1 MYMKI
6 GIFGGSFNPP
16 HNMHKNIALDLIK
29 NKYLDKVIY
38 VPTGNK
44 YNKKG
49 LANQNDRYN
58 MLKLMIGNVS
68 YLDIST
74 YEFGKLTHTYQT
86 LDHFKKHYKDDEI
99 YFICG
104 SDNLKE
110 IKTWKRYQYILSNYK
125 LLVIRRNGESI
136 TDILSELKSYQDN
149 IIVID
154 DIKSSLSSTSI
165 RNELKNNIKSADSLN
180 IDSKVLEYIKNNLYN

>member
-1 MYMKI
+1 MKI

-16 HNMHKNIALDLIK
+16 HKIHQKIANYLVKN
-29 NKYLDKVIY
+29 NYLDKVIF
-38 VPTGNK
+38 VPTGSNYEK
-44 YNKKG
+44 PY
-49 LANQNDRYN
+49 LASEQDRYN

-110 IKTWKRYQYILSNYK
+110 IKTWKRYKYILSNYK

-165 RNELKNNIKSADSLN
+165 RKRFKDDKNLVKDGN
-180 IDSKVLEYIKNNLYN
+180 IDSKVFEYIKNNLYS

>member
-1 MYMKI
+1 MKI

-16 HNMHKNIALDLIK
+16 HKIHQKIANYLVKN
-29 NKYLDKVIY
+29 NYLDKVIF
-38 VPTGNK
+38 VPTGSNYEK
-44 YNKKG
+44 PY
-49 LANQNDRYN
+49 LASEQDRYN

-74 YEFGKLTHTYQT
+74 YELGKLTHTYQT

-165 RNELKNNIKSADSLN
+165 RKRFKDDKNLVKDGN
-180 IDSKVLEYIKNNLYN
+180 IDSKVFEYIRNNLYS

>member
-1 MYMKI
+1 MKI

-16 HNMHKNIALDLIK
+16 HKIHQKIANYLVKN
-29 NKYLDKVIY
+29 NYLDKVIF
-38 VPTGNK
+38 VPTGSN
-44 YNKKG
+44 YKKPY
-49 LANQNDRYN
+49 LASEQDRYN

-136 TDILSELKSYQDN
+136 TDILSELKSYQNN

-165 RNELKNNIKSADSLN
+165 RKRFKDDKKLVKDGN
-180 IDSKVLEYIKNNLYN
+180 IDSKVFEYIKNNLYS

>member
-1 MYMKI
+1 MKI

-16 HNMHKNIALDLIK
+16 HKIHQKIANYLVKN
-29 NKYLDKVIY
+29 NYLDKVIF
-38 VPTGNK
+38 VPTGSNYEK
-44 YNKKG
+44 PY
-49 LANQNDRYN
+49 LASEQDRYN

-86 LDHFKKHYKDDEI
+86 LDYFKKHYKDDEI

-110 IKTWKRYQYILSNYK
+110 IKTWKRYQYVLSNYK
-125 LLVIRRNGESI
+125 LIVIRRNGESI
-136 TDILSELKSYQDN
+136 TDILSEVKHYQDN

-165 RNELKNNIKSADSLN
+165 RNEFKNNIKSGDSLN

>member
-1 MYMKI
+1 MKI

-16 HNMHKNIALDLIK
+16 HKIHQKIANYLVKN
-29 NKYLDKVIY
+29 NYLDKVIF
-38 VPTGNK
+38 VPTGSN
-44 YNKKG
+44 YKKTY
-49 LANQNDRYN
+49 LASEQDRYN

-165 RNELKNNIKSADSLN
+165 RKRFKDDKKLVKDEN
-180 IDSKVLEYIKNNLYN
+180 IDSKVFEYIKNNLYS

>member
-1 MYMKI
+1 MKI

-16 HNMHKNIALDLIK
+16 HKIHQKIANYLVKN
-29 NKYLDKVIY
+29 NYLDKVIF
-38 VPTGNK
+38 VPTGSNYEK
-44 YNKKG
+44 PY
-49 LANQNDRYN
+49 LASEQDRYN

-86 LDHFKKHYKDDEI
+86 LDHFKKHYKDDDI

-104 SDNLKE
+104 SDNLKV

-165 RNELKNNIKSADSLN
+165 RKRFKDDKKLVKDGN
-180 IDSKVLEYIKNNLYN
+180 IDSKVFEYIKNNLYS

>member
-1 MYMKI
+1 MKI

-16 HNMHKNIALDLIK
+16 HKIHQKIANYLVKN
-29 NKYLDKVIY
+29 NYLDKVIF
-38 VPTGNK
+38 VPTGSNYEK
-44 YNKKG
+44 PY
-49 LANQNDRYN
+49 LASEQDRYN

-136 TDILSELKSYQDN
+136 TDILSELKSYRDN

-165 RNELKNNIKSADSLN
+165 RKRFKDDKKLVKDGN
-180 IDSKVLEYIKNNLYN
+180 IDSKVFEYIKNNLYN

>member
-1 MYMKI
+1 MKI

-16 HNMHKNIALDLIK
+16 HKIHQKIANYLVKN
-29 NKYLDKVIY
+29 NYLDKVIF
-38 VPTGNK
+38 VPTGSNYEK
-44 YNKKG
+44 PY
-49 LANQNDRYN
+49 LASEQDRYN

-165 RNELKNNIKSADSLN
+165 RKRFKDDKNLVKDGN
-180 IDSKVLEYIKNNLYN
+180 IDSKVFEYIKNNLYS

>member
-1 MYMKI
+1 MKI

-16 HNMHKNIALDLIK
+16 HKIHQKIANYLVKN
-29 NKYLDKVIY
+29 NYLDKVIF
-38 VPTGNK
+38 VPTGSNYEK
-44 YNKKG
+44 PY
-49 LANQNDRYN
+49 LASEQDRYN

-125 LLVIRRNGESI
+125 LIVIRRNGEYI

-154 DIKSSLSSTSI
+154 DIKSSLSSTNI
-165 RNELKNNIKSADSLN
+165 RKRFKDDKKLVKDGN
-180 IDSKVLEYIKNNLYN
+180 IDSKVFEYIKNNLYS

>member
-1 MYMKI
+1 MKI

-16 HNMHKNIALDLIK
+16 HKIHQKIANYLVKN
-29 NKYLDKVIY
+29 NYLDKVIF
-38 VPTGNK
+38 VPTGSNYEK
-44 YNKKG
+44 PY
-49 LANQNDRYN
+49 LASEQDRYN

-136 TDILSELKSYQDN
+136 IDILSELKSYQDN

-165 RNELKNNIKSADSLN
+165 RKRFKDDKKLVKDGN
-180 IDSKVLEYIKNNLYN
+180 IDSKVFEYIKNNLYS

>member
-1 MYMKI
+1 MKI

-16 HNMHKNIALDLIK
+16 HKIHQKIANYLVKN
-29 NKYLDKVIY
+29 NYLDKVIF
-38 VPTGNK
+38 VPTGSN
-44 YNKKG
+44 YKKPY
-49 LANQNDRYN
+49 LASEQDRYN

-165 RNELKNNIKSADSLN
+165 RKRFKDDKKLVKDEN
-180 IDSKVLEYIKNNLYN
+180 IDSKVFEYIKNNLYS

>member
-1 MYMKI
+1 MKI

-16 HNMHKNIALDLIK
+16 HKIHQKIANYLVKN
-29 NKYLDKVIY
+29 NYLDKVIF
-38 VPTGNK
+38 VPTGSNYEK
-44 YNKKG
+44 PY
-49 LANQNDRYN
+49 LASEQDRYN

-86 LDHFKKHYKDDEI
+86 LDHFKEHYKDDEI

-125 LLVIRRNGESI
+125 LLVIRRNGEAI

-165 RNELKNNIKSADSLN
+165 RKRFKDDKKLVKDEN
-180 IDSKVLEYIKNNLYN
+180 IDSKVFEYIKNNLYS

>member
-1 MYMKI
+1 MKI

-16 HNMHKNIALDLIK
+16 HKIHQKIANYLVKN
-29 NKYLDKVIY
+29 NYLDKVIF
-38 VPTGNK
+38 VPTGSNYEK
-44 YNKKG
+44 PY
-49 LANQNDRYN
+49 LASEQDRYN

-86 LDHFKKHYKDDEI
+86 LDYFKKYYKDDEI

-104 SDNLKE
+104 SDNLKD
-110 IKTWKRYQYILSNYK
+110 IKTWKRYQYVLSNYK

-165 RNELKNNIKSADSLN
+165 RKRFKDDKKLVKDEN
-180 IDSKVLEYIKNNLYN
+180 IDSKVFEYIKNNLYS

>member
-1 MYMKI
+1 MKI

-16 HNMHKNIALDLIK
+16 HKIHQKIANYLVKN
-29 NKYLDKVIY
+29 NYLDKVIF
-38 VPTGNK
+38 VPTGSNYEK
-44 YNKKG
+44 PY
-49 LANQNDRYN
+49 LASEQDRYN

-125 LLVIRRNGESI
+125 LIVIRRNGESI

-165 RNELKNNIKSADSLN
+165 RKRFKDDKNLVKDRN
-180 IDSKVLEYIKNNLYN
+180 IDSKVFEYIKNNLYS

>member
-1 MYMKI
+1 MKI

-16 HNMHKNIALDLIK
+16 HKIHQKIANYLVKN
-29 NKYLDKVIY
+29 NYLDKVIF
-38 VPTGNK
+38 VPTGSNYEK
-44 YNKKG
+44 PY
-49 LANQNDRYN
+49 LASEQDRYN

-165 RNELKNNIKSADSLN
+165 RKRFKDDKKLVKDGN
-180 IDSKVLEYIKNNLYN
+180 IDSEVFEYIKNNLYS

>member
-1 MYMKI
+1 MKI

-16 HNMHKNIALDLIK
+16 HKTHQKIANYLVKN
-29 NKYLDKVIY
+29 NYLDKVIF
-38 VPTGNK
+38 VPTGSNYEK
-44 YNKKG
+44 PY
-49 LANQNDRYN
+49 LASEQDRYN

-165 RNELKNNIKSADSLN
+165 RKRFKDDKKLVKDEN
-180 IDSKVLEYIKNNLYN
+180 IDSKVFEYIKNNLYS

>member
-1 MYMKI
+1 MKI

-16 HNMHKNIALDLIK
+16 HKIHQKIANYLVKN
-29 NKYLDKVIY
+29 NYLDKVIF
-38 VPTGNK
+38 VPTGSNYEK
-44 YNKKG
+44 SY
-49 LANQNDRYN
+49 LASEQDRYN

-86 LDHFKKHYKDDEI
+86 LDYFKEHYKDDEI

-165 RNELKNNIKSADSLN
+165 RKRFKDDKKLVKDGN
-180 IDSKVLEYIKNNLYN
+180 IDSKVFEYIKNNLYS

>member
-1 MYMKI
+1 MKI

-16 HNMHKNIALDLIK
+16 HKIHQKIANYLVKN
-29 NKYLDKVIY
+29 NYLDKVIF
-38 VPTGNK
+38 VPTGSNYEK
-44 YNKKG
+44 PY
-49 LANQNDRYN
+49 LASEQDRYN

-165 RNELKNNIKSADSLN
+165 RKRFKDDKKLVKDGN
-180 IDSKVLEYIKNNLYN
+180 IDSKVFEYIKNNLYS

>member
-1 MYMKI
+1 MKI

-16 HNMHKNIALDLIK
+16 HKIHQKIANYLVKN
-29 NKYLDKVIY
+29 NYLDKVIF
-38 VPTGNK
+38 VPTGSNYEK
-44 YNKKG
+44 PY
-49 LANQNDRYN
+49 LASEQDRYN

-136 TDILSELKSYQDN
+136 TDILSELKSYQNN

-165 RNELKNNIKSADSLN
+165 RKKFKDDKKLVKDGN
-180 IDSKVLEYIKNNLYN
+180 IDSKVFEYIKNNLYS

>member
-1 MYMKI
+1 MKI

-16 HNMHKNIALDLIK
+16 HKIHQKIANYLVKN
-29 NKYLDKVIY
+29 NYLDKVIF
-38 VPTGNK
+38 VPTGSNYEK
-44 YNKKG
+44 PY
-49 LANQNDRYN
+49 LASEQDRYN

-125 LLVIRRNGESI
+125 LIVIRRNGESI

-165 RNELKNNIKSADSLN
+165 RKRFKDDKKLVKDGN
-180 IDSKVLEYIKNNLYN
+180 IDSKVFEYIKNNLYS

>member
-1 MYMKI
+1 MKI

-16 HNMHKNIALDLIK
+16 HKIHQKIANYLVKN
-29 NKYLDKVIY
+29 NYLDKVIF
-38 VPTGNK
+38 VPTGSNYEK
-44 YNKKG
+44 PY
-49 LANQNDRYN
+49 LASEQDRYN

-86 LDHFKKHYKDDEI
+86 LDHFKEHYKDDEI

-165 RNELKNNIKSADSLN
+165 RKRFKDDKKLVKDGN
-180 IDSKVLEYIKNNLYN
+180 IDSKVFEYIKNNLYN

>member
-1 MYMKI
+1 MKI

-16 HNMHKNIALDLIK
+16 HKIHQKIANYLVKN
-29 NKYLDKVIY
+29 NYLDKVIF
-38 VPTGNK
+38 VPTGSNYEK
-44 YNKKG
+44 PY
-49 LANQNDRYN
+49 LASEQDRYN

-86 LDHFKKHYKDDEI
+86 LDHFKEHYKDDEI

-165 RNELKNNIKSADSLN
+165 RKRFKDDKNLVKDGN
-180 IDSKVLEYIKNNLYN
+180 IDSKVFEYIKNNLYS

>member
-1 MYMKI
+1 MKI

-16 HNMHKNIALDLIK
+16 HKIHQKIANYLVKN
-29 NKYLDKVIY
+29 NYLDKVIF
-38 VPTGNK
+38 VPTGSNYEK
-44 YNKKG
+44 PY
-49 LANQNDRYN
+49 LASEQDRYN

-136 TDILSELKSYQDN
+136 TDILSELKSYQNN

-165 RNELKNNIKSADSLN
+165 RKRFKDDKKLVKDGN
-180 IDSKVLEYIKNNLYN
+180 IDSKVFEYIKNNLYS

>member
-1 MYMKI
+1 MKI

-16 HNMHKNIALDLIK
+16 HKIHQKIANYLVKN
-29 NKYLDKVIY
+29 NYLDKVIF
-38 VPTGNK
+38 VPTGSNYEK
-44 YNKKG
+44 PY
-49 LANQNDRYN
+49 LASEQDRYN

-86 LDHFKKHYKDDEI
+86 LDYFKEHYKDDEI

-110 IKTWKRYQYILSNYK
+110 IKTWKRYQYVLSNYK

-149 IIVID
+149 IIVIN

-165 RNELKNNIKSADSLN
+165 RKRFKDDKKLVKDEN
-180 IDSKVLEYIKNNLYN
+180 IDSKVFEYIKNNLYS

>member
-1 MYMKI
+1 MKI

-16 HNMHKNIALDLIK
+16 HKIHQKIANYLVKN
-29 NKYLDKVIY
+29 NYLDNVIF
-38 VPTGNK
+38 VPTGSNYEK
-44 YNKKG
+44 PY
-49 LANQNDRYN
+49 LASEQDRYN

-165 RNELKNNIKSADSLN
+165 RKRFKDDKKLVKDGN
-180 IDSKVLEYIKNNLYN
+180 IDSKVFEYIKNNLYS

>member
-1 MYMKI
+1 MKI

-16 HNMHKNIALDLIK
+16 HKIHQKIANYLVKN
-29 NKYLDKVIY
+29 NYLDKVIF
-38 VPTGNK
+38 VPTGSNYEK
-44 YNKKG
+44 SY
-49 LANQNDRYN
+49 LASEQDRYN

-86 LDHFKKHYKDDEI
+86 LDYFKEHYKDDEI

-165 RNELKNNIKSADSLN
+165 RKRYKDDKKLVKDGN
-180 IDSKVLEYIKNNLYN
+180 IDSKVFEYIKNNLYS

>member
-1 MYMKI
+1 MKI

-16 HNMHKNIALDLIK
+16 HKIHQKIANYLVKN
-29 NKYLDKVIY
+29 NYLDKVIF
-38 VPTGNK
+38 VPTGSNYEK
-44 YNKKG
+44 PY
-49 LANQNDRYN
+49 LASEQDRYN

-86 LDHFKKHYKDDEI
+86 LDYFKKHYKDDKI

-110 IKTWKRYQYILSNYK
+110 IRTWKRYQYVLSNYK

-165 RNELKNNIKSADSLN
+165 RKRFKDDKKLVKDEN
-180 IDSKVLEYIKNNLYN
+180 IDSKVFEYIKNNLYS

>member
-1 MYMKI
+1 MKI

-16 HNMHKNIALDLIK
+16 HKIHQKIANYLVKN
-29 NKYLDKVIY
+29 NYLDKVIF
-38 VPTGNK
+38 VPTGSNYEK
-44 YNKKG
+44 PY
-49 LANQNDRYN
+49 LASEQDRYH

-165 RNELKNNIKSADSLN
+165 RKRFKDDKNLVKDGN
-180 IDSKVLEYIKNNLYN
+180 IDSKVFEYIKNNLYS